1 MEHIL
6 GVGGFGLSKS
16 RGGDASGHLWV
27 EEGEECAGLIA
38 EVAPIIRSWRTYSY
52 VVPEAMESSL
62 KPGHRV
68 NIPMGRGGRMVQ
80 GFVVALSHQVW
91 DTTIRPIDSFVD
103 DDSYL
108 TPELIELGRE
118 IALHYAC
125 PLGRTLKAMTPEAV
139 RLGRGLRRIRYAR
152 LVTPVKNEPEA
163 GRRWSPQRRRLM
175 DRLVEAQSDSSS
187 NKDDV
192 VPVAPL
198 LEAADAS
205 VAVLRAMERDGLVE
219 IITRREDV
227 TQEAPTTPPVEP
239 TFDLNDEQV
248 AALSKVREA
257 IDAETFSA
265 TLLYGVSGSGKTEV
279 YVRAMQQVVAAGG
292 QAIMLVP
299 EIVLTTQLVGRLAQR
314 FEHVAVNHSGLTD
327 AERSRIWRQVA
338 RGEKNVII
346 GTRSAVFAPC
356 KKLGLICVDEEQE
369 SSYKNL
375 QAPRFHVRDVAL
387 MRARRLGVPV
397 VLGSATPSIETW
409 FNSGYRSDYQRI
421 TISRRVSD
429 LPMPKVHVI
438 DMGDESAETRRTV
451 ALSRTLHR
459 MLGETL
465 EAGAQ
470 ALILLNR
477 RGFAPHLCCPACR
490 TRITCPNC
498 NVGLVA
504 HSATGE
510 SVCHYCS
517 RRIPT
522 PRVCPTVGCGANLV
536 QSGRGTQ
543 RVEEVLVQLFPSAR
557 IARVDSDTMK
567 HQRDYQGIIDD
578 FEQRRVDVLVGTQ
591 MIAKGLDFPF
601 VSFVGVIDAD
611 PQALSGDFR
620 ATERLFQLITQVA
633 GRAGRADASGRVVV
647 QTTDPKIPALQF
659 ALNHD
664 YDAFAAHELRQRR
677 AAGLPPFRRLTRVI
691 IADPREERAR
701 SEAEAVVL
709 RVREAMGKLD
719 VGDLEVGQSEVFGP
733 NPCMLSRLQ
742 GNYRYDL
749 LISTPT
755 PRLMRQLL
763 SELTGKHALNT
774 RAKSLIVDVD
784 PVTLT

>member
-1 MEHIL
+1 M
-6 GVGGFGLSKS
+6 SSS
-16 RGGDASGHLWV
+16 RRGDPSGHLWI
-27 EEGEECAGLIA
+27 EEGEERAGLIA

-52 VVPEAMESSL
+52 VVPEALESLL

-68 NIPMGRGGRMVQ
+68 NVPMGRGGRMVQ
-80 GFVVALSHQVW
+80 GFVVALDRKVW
-91 DTTIRPIDSFVD
+91 TTTIRPIESAVD
-103 DDSYL
+103 EDSYL

-125 PLGRTLKAMTPEAV
+125 PLGRTLKAMTPESV
-139 RLGRGLRRIRYAR
+139 RLGRGLRRVRYAR
-152 LVTPVKNEPEA
+152 LITPIKNEQDSE
-163 GRRWSPQRRRLM
+163 RRWSPQRRRLM
-175 DRLVEAQSDSSS
+175 DLLIGEQSDRRPDTDSAIP
-187 NKDDV
+187 V
-192 VPVAPL
+192 VPL
-198 LEAADAS
+198 LESADAS
-205 VAVLRAMERDGLVE
+205 AAVLRAMERDGLVE

-227 TQEAPTTPPVEP
+227 TPEAPITAPVEP
-239 TFDLNDEQV
+239 TFDLNDEQI

-257 IDAETFSA
+257 IDADTFSA

-279 YVRAMQQVVAAGG
+279 YVRAMQQVVAAGR

-299 EIVLTTQLVGRLAQR
+299 EIVLTTQLVGRLAKR

-327 AERSRIWRQVA
+327 AERSRTWRQIE
-338 RGEKNVII
+338 RGEKNVVI

-356 KKLGLICVDEEQE
+356 NNLGLICVDEEQE

-387 MRARRLGVPV
+387 MRARRLGVPI

-409 FNSGYRSDYQRI
+409 FNSSHRSDYQRV
-421 TISRRVSD
+421 TISHRVSD
-429 LPMPKVHVI
+429 LPMPKVYLI
-438 DMGDESAETRRTV
+438 DMGDESAEVRRTV

-543 RVEEVLVQLFPSAR
+543 RVEEVLVQLFPNAR

-567 HQRDYQGIIDD
+567 HQRDYQRIIDD
-578 FEQRRVDVLVGTQ
+578 FEQRRLDVLVGTQ

-611 PQALSGDFR
+611 AQALSGDFR
-620 ATERLFQLITQVA
+620 AMERLFQLITQVA

-647 QTTDPKIPALQF
+647 QTTDPKVPALQF

-664 YDAFAAHELRQRR
+664 YEAFAAHELRQRR

-709 RVREAMGKLD
+709 RVREAIDGLD
-719 VGDLEVGQSEVFGP
+719 AADVKVGQPEVLGP
-733 NPCMLSRLQ
+733 NPCLLSRLQ
-742 GNYRYDL
+742 GKYRYDL

-755 PRLMRQLL
+755 PSLMRQLL
-763 SELTGKHALNT
+763 SELTGTHALNT
-774 RAKSLIVDVD
+774 KAKSLIIDVD